1 VTVWTGKSADQ
12 LAWRRKAPGCQLEK
26 GLARIYVIDVY
37 FPSVEFEWDP
47 AKSDATF
54 DLRGFDFGYITRVFL
69 DPRRVE
75 RRDTRRDYREARFQT
90 VGEIEGK
97 AYFVVYTRRHDRLR
111 IISARRASAH
121 EERAYRED
129 ES

>member
-1 VTVWTGKSADQ
+1 M
-12 LAWRRKAPGCQLEK
+12 
-26 GLARIYVIDVY
+26 
-37 FPSVEFEWDP
+37 EFEWDP

-90 VGEIEGK
+90 VGEIKGK
-97 AYFVVYTRRHDRLR
+97 VYFVVYTRRHDRLR